1 MSRIS
6 GHAFGAGLA
15 RTRAMRGERLKQR
28 LSPNFRRKKKFCES
42 RLERPLGTRIRSKT
56 SESVK

>member
-15 RTRAMRGERLKQR
+15 RTRAMRGERLKSR

-42 RLERPLGTRIRSKT
+42 PLERPLGTRI
-56 SESVK
+56 